1 MTCLPLVAVFFRA
14 ALLSD
19 VQTFGVSLVDTAEQG
34 NEAETNTVQ
43 GAQTYLK
50 QYLRTCTYL
59 NRVAR

>member
-43 GAQTYLK
+43 CAQTYLK